1 MVVVVVVEAGAEVL
15 HGELAKRTPTVDS
28 GSDSSRTTDWRAV
41 TCSTRPTRPAEV
53 ITGMPTLIPRRSP
66 WLMVMVWSKLDGA
79 PETTSAFTRSMPDSV
94 GRPSSDLSSL
104 FSYTTASAAMAAP
117 SCASMRSRS
126 SSFSR
131 FSSSKLVRP
140 YQAFW
145 MGVATTRA
153 TVRSGAVTV
162 MNALRNPS
170 ITRLPR

>member
-1 MVVVVVVEAGAEVL
+1 ML

-28 GSDSSRTTDWRAV
+28 GSDSNRTTDWRSV
-41 TCSTRPTRPAEV
+41 TCSIAARPDPPDV
-53 ITGMPTLIPRRSP
+53 ITGMPTLMPRRSP
-66 WLMVMVWSKLDGA
+66 WLIVMVWSKLDGA

-131 FSSSKLVRP
+131 LSSSKLVSAVP
-140 YQAFW
+140 
-145 MGVATTRA
+145 GVLDRRGDDAGHA
-153 TVRSGAVTV
+153 CA
-162 MNALRNPS
+162 AAPS
-170 ITRLPR
+170 R

>member
-1 MVVVVVVEAGAEVL
+1 MHWPAAADPPAGGAGGSVVGAVVVVVVVVEAGAEVL
-15 HGELAKRTPTVDS
+15 QGELAKRTPTVDS

-104 FSYTTASAAMAAP
+104 FS
-117 SCASMRSRS
+117 
-126 SSFSR
+126 
-131 FSSSKLVRP
+131 
-140 YQAFW
+140 
-145 MGVATTRA
+145 
-153 TVRSGAVTV
+153 
-162 MNALRNPS
+162 
-170 ITRLPR
+170 